1 MGQKRLTA
9 YGAAALLALAIA
21 LGGAGPPPPVRLA
34 LLELLGL
41 VVLAFAVLELGAAA
55 DRRRLLLAILLAAAV
70 VAVPLIQLIPLP
82 APLWAQL
89 PGRQEAAL
97 APALAGVAPGW
108 SAISLTPDRTWA
120 TALALIPALGV
131 FFACLVVD
139 AAGRFRLVA
148 VVLVGA
154 ALSMGLGALQLAEG
168 GDAFHLDPRTADG
181 AVSGFFVNRNHLA
194 AFILMSLPF
203 AAVLAAPG
211 RRWPVS
217 PQILRWGCALFGLLA
232 VVTLAAIRSRAG
244 IVLLA
249 PGILLC
255 LLIILRSSEAGQ
267 SIRALRLWA
276 AGVVAAV
283 LAVLAFGLSPL
294 MARFESAGG
303 GQDRLDRWPEVLEA
317 AGAYQPI
324 GGGLGS
330 FRPIYASVEPV
341 AELDHTFFNHAH
353 NDYLE
358 LWLETGWLGAA
369 VLALAVIWAAPRW
382 FRAWRKGPDGNGHP
396 LALAAGAALI
406 LIALHS
412 VVDFPIR
419 SETNLVVVAL
429 CLGLIAA
436 AEPRRKPARTAV
448 ATA

>member
-1 MGQKRLTA
+1 M
-9 YGAAALLALAIA
+9 
-21 LGGAGPPPPVRLA
+21 RLA
-34 LLELLGL
+34 LLELTGL
-41 VVLAFAVLELGAAA
+41 FVLAFALLDLGAAP
-55 DRRRLLLAILLAAAV
+55 DRRRHLMAILLAAAV

-97 APALAGVAPGW
+97 APALAGVAAGW

-120 TALALIPALGV
+120 TALGLIPALGV
-131 FFACLVVD
+131 FFACLVLD

-148 VVLVGA
+148 IVLVGA
-154 ALSMGLGALQLAEG
+154 ALSMGMGALQLAEG
-168 GDAFHLDPRTADG
+168 GDAFHLDARTADG

-217 PQILRWGCALFGLLA
+217 PQMLRWGCVLFGLLA
-232 VVTLAAIRSRAG
+232 VVTLAAVRSRAG

-249 PGILLC
+249 PAILMC
-255 LLIILRSSEAGQ
+255 LLIIMRSSAAGQ

-276 AGVVAAV
+276 AGVVAAG

-317 AGAYQPI
+317 AGRYQPI

-330 FRPIYASVEPV
+330 FRPIYGSVEPV
-341 AELDHTFFNHAH
+341 AELDGTFFNHAH

-358 LWLETGWLGAA
+358 LWLETGWLGVA
-369 VLALAVIWAAPRW
+369 VLVLSVVWVTPRW
-382 FRAWRKGPDGNGHP
+382 LGTWRKGPDGNNDP
-396 LALAAGAALI
+396 LALAAGASLV

-419 SETNLVVVAL
+419 STTNLVVVAL

-436 AEPRRKPARTAV
+436 SGPRRKPTASAIV
-448 ATA
+448 TV

>member
-1 MGQKRLTA
+1 M
-9 YGAAALLALAIA
+9 
-21 LGGAGPPPPVRLA
+21 
-34 LLELLGL
+34 
-41 VVLAFAVLELGAAA
+41 
-55 DRRRLLLAILLAAAV
+55 
-70 VAVPLIQLIPLP
+70 AVPLIQLIPLP
-82 APLWAQL
+82 AAIWAQL
-89 PGRQEAAL
+89 PGREEAAL

-108 SAISLTPDRTWA
+108 IPMSLTPDRTWA

-139 AAGRFRLVA
+139 SASRFRLVA
-148 VVLVGA
+148 VVLIGA
-154 ALSMGLGALQLAEG
+154 VLSMGLGALQLAEG
-168 GDAFHLDPRTADG
+168 GDAFHLDARTADG

-211 RRWPVS
+211 RRLPVS
-217 PQILRWGCALFGLLA
+217 PQMLRWGCALFGLLA
-232 VVTLAAIRSRAG
+232 IVTLAAIRSRAG

-249 PGILLC
+249 PAIVMC
-255 LLIILRSSEAGQ
+255 LFIIMRSSEAGQ

-276 AGVVAAV
+276 TGVVAAG

-294 MARFESAGG
+294 MARFESAGS

-317 AGAYQPI
+317 AGRYQPI
-324 GGGLGS
+324 GGGIGS
-330 FRPIYASVEPV
+330 FRPIYGSVEPV
-341 AELDHTFFNHAH
+341 AELDNTFFNHAH

-358 LWLETGWLGAA
+358 LWLEAGWLGMV

-382 FRAWRKGPDGNGHP
+382 LRAWRKGPGNGDP

-436 AEPRRKPARTAV
+436 AEPRRKSLPAPPPSRSEGPSGPAFGLDPEM
-448 ATA
+448 

>member
-1 MGQKRLTA
+1 MSIL
-9 YGAAALLALAIA
+9 

-34 LLELLGL
+34 VLELIGL
-41 VVLAFAVLELGAAA
+41 FVLAFALLDLGAAP
-55 DRRRLLLAILLAAAV
+55 DRRRHLMALLLAAAV
-70 VAVPLIQLIPLP
+70 MAVPLIQLIPLP

-108 SAISLTPDRTWA
+108 SAISLTPDRTWS
-120 TALALIPALGV
+120 TALSLIPALGL
-131 FFACLVVD
+131 FLACMTLE
-139 AAGRFRLVA
+139 AANRFRLVA
-148 VVLVGA
+148 ILLIGA
-154 ALSMGLGALQLAEG
+154 MLSMGLGALQLAEG
-168 GDAFHLDPRTADG
+168 GDSFHLDSRTADG

-203 AAVLAAPG
+203 AAALAAPG

-217 PQILRWGCALFGLLA
+217 PQVLRWGCALFGLLA

-249 PGILLC
+249 PAILLC
-255 LLIILRSSEAGQ
+255 LLIILRSGNVGQ

-276 AGVVAAV
+276 AGVVAAG

-317 AGAYQPI
+317 AGRYQPI

-330 FRPIYASVEPV
+330 FRPIYGSVEPV
-341 AELDHTFFNHAH
+341 AELDGTFFNHAH

-358 LWLETGWLGAA
+358 LWLETGWLGMAVL
-369 VLALAVIWAAPRW
+369 VLALVWAAPRW
-382 FRAWRKGPDGNGHP
+382 IRNWRRGPTGGGDP
-396 LALAAGAALI
+396 LVLAAGAALV
-406 LIALHS
+406 LVAVHS

-419 SETNLVVVAL
+419 STTNLVVVGL
-429 CLGLIAA
+429 CMGLIAA
-436 AEPRRKPARTAV
+436 AEPRRRPARTDI
-448 ATA
+448 ATV